1 MKHYWLNTQARIIK
15 TAAQNFIR
23 NAWLS
28 VAAIAVMVITL
39 GIVLFSV
46 IASSTF
52 SHTIQQITDR
62 IDISVRLKDEI
73 TNEQLT
79 GLTDD
84 LKAFEN
90 VREVKYIS
98 KDDALEEYK
107 EDNKDRPELVAAV
120 ALTGENPLPA
130 QLRLKPR
137 DPNRIEEIRTFLE
150 KPEVKALQSAE
161 TSYSGER
168 KTAIDNITTTTRLL
182 QRIGV
187 ISIIVFAIICVL
199 IIFNTIQMAI
209 FNRRDELT
217 IMRLLG
223 ASTWFIRGP
232 FIFETIYYGIVSAV
246 ISVAVC
252 NALFALASSTFQA
265 SSVGLLDITY
275 ANDYFVRNFW
285 LILTLQLGI
294 GILIGAASSF
304 IATRRYLKFKT
315 SK

>member
-1 MKHYWLNTQARIIK
+1 MHWLNTQGRIVK

-28 VAAIAVMVITL
+28 VAAMAVMVITL
-39 GIVLFSV
+39 GIVLFSI
-46 IASSTF
+46 IANATF
-52 SHTIQQITDR
+52 TNTIKQITDR
-62 IDISVRLKDEI
+62 IDISVYLKDSV
-73 TNEQLT
+73 TEQQRTELV
-79 GLTDD
+79 GDIKQLG
-84 LKAFEN
+84 N
-90 VREVKYIS
+90 IREVNYVS
-98 KDDALEEYK
+98 KDDALEVYK
-107 EDNKDRPELVAAV
+107 KANTDNPDLLAAISQ
-120 ALTGENPLPA
+120 TDNPLPA
-130 QLRLKPR
+130 SLQIKPT

-150 KPEVKALQSAE
+150 KPEIKELQSDE

-168 KTAIDNITTTTRLL
+168 KTAIDNITTATRLI
-182 QRIGV
+182 QRIG
-187 ISIIVFAIICVL
+187 IIGIVVFAIVSML

-246 ISVAVC
+246 ISVALC
-252 NALFALASSTFQA
+252 NALFIITSSAFGASSL
-265 SSVGLLDITY
+265 GLLDIDF
-275 ANDYFVRNFW
+275 ANDYFARNFW
-285 LILTLQLGI
+285 LILLLQLLI
-294 GILIGAASSF
+294 GIFIGAASSF

>member
-1 MKHYWLNTQARIIK
+1 MRHWFNTEVRIIK

-28 VAAIAVMVITL
+28 IAAIAVMVITL

-46 IASSTF
+46 IASATF
-52 SHTIQQITDR
+52 NNTISQITDR
-62 IDISVRLKDEI
+62 INISVYLKDEV
-73 TNEQLT
+73 TTEQREKLI
-79 GLTDD
+79 GDIQ
-84 LKAFEN
+84 AIEN
-90 VREVKYIS
+90 VREVKYVS
-98 KDDALEEYK
+98 KDEALESYK
-107 EDNKDRPELVAAV
+107 KDNVNKPDLLVAISQ
-120 ALTGENPLPA
+120 TDNPLPA
-130 QLRLKPR
+130 SLQIKPR

-150 KPEVKALQSAE
+150 QEEVKALQSDE
-161 TSYSGER
+161 TSYSGNR
-168 KTAIDNITTTTRLL
+168 KAAIDNITSATRLI
-182 QRIGV
+182 QQVGIIG
-187 ISIIVFAIICVL
+187 IIVFGIVCML

-209 FNRRDELT
+209 FNRREELQ

-232 FIFETIYYGIVSAV
+232 FIWETVYYGIMAAI

-252 NALFALASSTFQA
+252 NVLFAVASTAFEASSL
-265 SSVGLLDITY
+265 GLLDITY

-285 LILTLQLGI
+285 LILTLQLLI
-294 GILIGAASSF
+294 GILIGAVSSF